1 MKRGTNMRK
10 THIIYI
16 RRGKDLR
23 GMMALVREGIME
35 GTGKRGGK

>member
-1 MKRGTNMRK
+1 MKRRTNIRK

-16 RRGKDLR
+16 RRGKELK

-35 GTGKRGGK
+35 GAGKRGGK

>member
-10 THIIYI
+10 THVIYI
-16 RRGKDLR
+16 RRGKDLE
-23 GMMALVREGIME
+23 GMMALMREGIMV